1 MKFDPANPFPT
12 DNRLRDDIGLP
23 PIGEPPPP
31 MQLIPYASAYF
42 PSDDRLRD
50 DVGLPPLG
58 TGLDVD
64 GATSSPP
71 RPMAR
76 RLALSG
82 AALIGIV
89 DGGVK
94 AVTAML
100 RSARTA
106 ASSR

>member
-1 MKFDPANPFPT
+1 MKFNQENPFPT

-23 PIGEPPPP
+23 PLGELGPP

-50 DVGLPPLG
+50 DIGLPPLG
-58 TGLDVD
+58 APVDVA
-64 GATSSPP
+64 GATRPP
-71 RPMAR
+71 ARSLPR

-82 AALIGIV
+82 AALVGAV
-89 DGGVK
+89 DGRVK

-100 RSARTA
+100 RGAGTA

>member
-23 PIGEPPPP
+23 PLGEPPPP
-31 MQLIPYASAYF
+31 IQLIPYASAYF

-58 TGLDVD
+58 AAVDVD
-64 GATSSPP
+64 DATPSPA
-71 RPMAR
+71 RPSTG
-76 RLALSG
+76 RLALGSATLVG
-82 AALIGIV
+82 VV
-89 DGGVK
+89 DGCVK

-100 RSARTA
+100 RGARTA

>member
-1 MKFDPANPFPT
+1 MKFNQENPFPT

-23 PIGEPPPP
+23 PIGQPPPP
-31 MQLIPYASAYF
+31 LLLIPYASAYF

-50 DVGLPPLG
+50 DIGLPPLG
-58 TGLDVD
+58 AAVEAA
-64 GATSSPP
+64 GATRPP
-71 RPMAR
+71 ARSMPR

-82 AALIGIV
+82 AALVGVV